1 MTMVGCGGWCRERGM
16 VGFGGGIVV
25 WEWCLLL
32 VFCLIFVRLFIF
44 ILWSILVALVCL
56 VGGTS
61 EFMVVSIALFTWC
74 FVVVCG

>member
-32 VFCLIFVRLFIF
+32 VFCLIF
-44 ILWSILVALVCL
+44 C
-56 VGGTS
+56 
-61 EFMVVSIALFTWC
+61 
-74 FVVVCG
+74 